1 MARIQDYVMAIDPA
15 AKAEI
20 DKLEDRFN
28 LKVSHA
34 TKTSNMAKIKN
45 SFLKDCVDFRKEYQD
60 LNWREPFL
68 KAFKHAEDCNMVNYS
83 S

>member
-45 SFLKDCVDFRKEYQD
+45 NFLKDCVDFRKEY
-60 LNWREPFL
+60 
-68 KAFKHAEDCNMVNYS
+68 
-83 S
+83 